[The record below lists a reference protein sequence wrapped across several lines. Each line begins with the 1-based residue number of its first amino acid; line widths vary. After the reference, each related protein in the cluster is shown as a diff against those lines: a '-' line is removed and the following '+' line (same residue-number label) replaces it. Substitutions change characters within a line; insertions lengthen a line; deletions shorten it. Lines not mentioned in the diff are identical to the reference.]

1 MTRGVSVL
9 AFPSSLWYKVVTYRT
24 NLTELIV
31 FRSSHSAIQ
40 GGANKWMEDASD
52 TRLMFAFQP
61 DKSANSALIWIRLNH
76 KAFVWIK
83 ILLSTVRI
91 TDSPRS
97 AQQTNQPQC
106 LHVTKHSPDPGLSLL
121 SLRSRVGDYYIN
133 RAVQSIWR
141 NLIWAI
147 WVSNLAGG
155 NMKIV
160 ERKKYHSKRV
170 F

>member
-91 TDSPRS
+91 TDSTRS

-133 RAVQSIWR
+133 RAVQSI
-141 NLIWAI
+141 
-147 WVSNLAGG
+147 
-155 NMKIV
+155 
-160 ERKKYHSKRV
+160 
-170 F
+170 